1 MKPEYIWQSKR
12 DEYQEK
18 KERKSDEK
26 TDGCRLPNRQ
36 IKIGSYG
43 IAEAVAE

>member
-12 DEYQEK
+12 DDIRK